1 MIKEPY
7 YSSELTSIKSTN
19 DKNFSLVSLDL
30 PSVSTNQNLKHAPPL
45 DYSSVKQRRDSI
57 EPYYTKPIKIGVLP
71 PAILN
76 QFTYYFNDESAIID
90 DDDDDFEGDMVYS
103 NGVVAPQNVLNRV
116 SDNYEEQDTEDKFDF
131 KFMENV
137 TVPSVTSDERI
148 HIFAV
153 DKDELLNKSNNPNI
167 LTNQRSRKLSDKL
180 SAPDLP
186 SLQFASDFFDI
197 FFFSIISFLH
207 RRLQHLTMTDNSFI
221 FDLPTHLPNESPS
234 IPPPKPSTDSV
245 VEETI
250 EDDDEEQRAKTSG
263 PVVIQGTNITLQ
275 TEEDIAKWIE
285 ERKKNWPS
293 KTNVDR
299 KKRAIE
305 EKEEENKS
313 TEQQQPSKKRKINNN
328 GKHTG

>member
-1 MIKEPY
+1 
-7 YSSELTSIKSTN
+7 
-19 DKNFSLVSLDL
+19 
-30 PSVSTNQNLKHAPPL
+30 
-45 DYSSVKQRRDSI
+45 
-57 EPYYTKPIKIGVLP
+57 
-71 PAILN
+71 
-76 QFTYYFNDESAIID
+76 
-90 DDDDDFEGDMVYS
+90 
-103 NGVVAPQNVLNRV
+103 
-116 SDNYEEQDTEDKFDF
+116 
-131 KFMENV
+131 
-137 TVPSVTSDERI
+137 
-148 HIFAV
+148 
-153 DKDELLNKSNNPNI
+153 
-167 LTNQRSRKLSDKL
+167 
-180 SAPDLP
+180 
-186 SLQFASDFFDI
+186 
-197 FFFSIISFLH
+197 
-207 RRLQHLTMTDNSFI
+207 MTDNSFI

-313 TEQQQPSKKRKINNN
+313 TEQQQPSKKRKINNVCQFYRLHKKCKFGN
-328 GKHTG
+328 KCKNLHEDPVNVNAVTSSYNELTHYRKFINDIPVLIPKLYSNRTENTQVKKSSLFKHLVTRDQMVNENEQILEFIKYLEEKKLINHSVMKP